1 MNTYN
6 INAYAVILLGITLSI
21 IAAYFS
27 ISGLTKIFI
36 NNNIPIIT
44 MGIGLEIAKLTTV
57 NWLYLKWNVYNIAMK
72 LYFIL
77 AIIGIM
83 IITSL
88 GIFGFLSHAAQD
100 TNTNINKSNI
110 TNNMYQ
116 SQIQS
121 RNNIINNANTAL
133 NQLDNTVDKLIQ
145 YDRIRGVDGAV
156 QTRENQ
162 KQERNQLNNIIISAN
177 NDINDIVDKQYNT
190 NITKQSEYYEVGSL
204 IAIANIFGNSNY
216 NNILNMLIFLV
227 ILVFDPLAL
236 LLTLSGTIAILSIRS
251 SNTNDDIISSTDNDL
266 STSTI
271 HKVTHD
277 NDLSPNKL
285 KRWKSLDNDNIA
297 ENRRGV

>member
-57 NWLYLKWNVYNIAMK
+57 NWIYIKWNVYNIAMK
-72 LYFIL
+72 LYFII

-121 RNNIINNANTAL
+121 RNNIINNANIAL
-133 NQLDNTVDKLIQ
+133 KQLDNTVDKLIQ
-145 YDRIRGVDGAV
+145 YDRIRGNDGAV

-162 KQERNQLNNIIISAN
+162 KQERNQLNNIINNAN

-190 NITKQSEYYEVGSL
+190 NIIKQSDYYEVGSL

-236 LLTLSGTIAILSIRS
+236 LLTLSGTIAILSRGELYKS
-251 SNTNDDIISSTDNDL
+251 TFNDSTKSNDSTNEI
-266 STSTI
+266 
-271 HKVTHD
+271 
-277 NDLSPNKL
+277 LSPNKL
-285 KRWKSLDNDNIA
+285 KRWKSLDNGGSTNNNNIP